1 MKTLAS
7 RIQLELQMDAVGH
20 CAIYEDDLQPIWPL
34 NLENRRAMIEQ
45 FAKQYGFHLNFYKQG
60 LCAIF
65 IKNPTSFTV

>member
-7 RIQLELQMDAVGH
+7 KIQLEFQIDDVGH
-20 CAIYEDDLQPIWPL
+20 YSAYEDELQPIWPL

-45 FAKQYGFHLNFYKQG
+45 FANEYGFHLSFYKQG

-65 IKNPTSFTV
+65 VKNPARLRL